1 MECTFQVSK
10 SRDVFNI
17 TPTSSGNVD
26 RKIARKFIA
35 PFAKSLSNVNQ
46 TGPGRE
52 GTTFIR
58 DVALIRDMV
67 ENTSGGSNRLGGS
80 ERVRSALGRQPSA
93 SSSSSSVAQ
102 SSMRTNRTFALR
114 CSKAAPTGAAEVP
127 GRSAPSARHPSRSRS
142 VGNEEGAR
150 IKSRESSRTRLD
162 AQTRS
167 SQRQLLNASQV
178 SEARQR
184 RSSGALQ
191 EKESSSFARRDGGRF
206 SMRLEKSESKS
217 GETPLPTTNA
227 WQRRKNYDPRKSVEL
242 LRSRSSST
250 RRVDESDKKS
260 QKDGSRNLSKTALKV
275 IPGKKL
281 DKIAQMSHTV
291 ADNLNA
297 LAKNSDLERPVSL
310 VSLSKTFLMY
320 EADD

>member
-1 MECTFQVSK
+1 M
-10 SRDVFNI
+10 
-17 TPTSSGNVD
+17 D
-26 RKIARKFIA
+26 RKIARKFVA

-67 ENTSGGSNRLGGS
+67 ENTSGNSNRLGGS

-102 SSMRTNRTFALR
+102 ASLRTNRTFALR

-127 GRSAPSARHPSRSRS
+127 GRVSAASARHPSRSRS

-162 AQTRS
+162 TQARS
-167 SQRQLLNASQV
+167 SQKQILNSQA

-184 RSSGALQ
+184 RSSGAVQ
-191 EKESSSFARRDGGRF
+191 ENEASSFVRRDGGRF

-217 GETPLPTTNA
+217 GETALPTTNA
-227 WQRRKNYDPRKSVEL
+227 WQRRKNYDPRKSAEL
-242 LRSRSSST
+242 SRSRSSST
-250 RRVDESDKKS
+250 RRIDESDKKS
-260 QKDGSRNLSKTALKV
+260 QKDVSRNLSKATSKM

-281 DKIAQMSHTV
+281 DKIAQMSHAV

-310 VSLSKTFLMY
+310 VSLSITFVM
-320 EADD
+320 